1 MLGFGSNKKR
11 TTKTKKPA
19 VKKVKTVKKSTPAK
33 KKTAKTKETFPH
45 FRKYKKSGHPALIVG
60 EQVNAKQKEEYKFR
74 KVMHGEKDGRHTNE
88 KVFPNPNPNDKEP
101 MHIAK
106 RVRSDEKKFF
116 GNRLPWKYPDENEK
130 K

>member
-1 MLGFGSNKKR
+1 MFGFGSNKER
-11 TTKTKKPA
+11 TARTKKPA
-19 VKKVKTVKKSTPAK
+19 VKRAKTIKKSMPAK
-33 KKTAKTKETFPH
+33 KKTTTTKETFPH

-74 KVMHGEKDGRHTNE
+74 KVMHSEKDGKRTNE
-88 KVFPNPNPNDKEP
+88 KIVPNPNLKDNRP
-101 MHIAK
+101 MYIGK

-116 GNRLPWKYPDENEK
+116 SERLPWKYPK